1 MKQAFNRHEY
11 ITQLVL
17 LKWPSFRHASL
28 FPQRRSVVIDFSSDA
43 EGMQETRLE
52 TAAGCKIT
60 SAAGNVWQNPEEDKE
75 EEREKER
82 EREEERKKKKEEK
95 RRQMLQSH

>member
-1 MKQAFNRHEY
+1 M
-11 ITQLVL
+11 
-17 LKWPSFRHASL
+17 
-28 FPQRRSVVIDFSSDA
+28 IDFSSDA

-75 EEREKER
+75 EERE
-82 EREEERKKKKEEK
+82 REEEEEEEKDKKKEEEK